1 MRNLEI
7 IKKLPAFEKKG
18 SHTPFA
24 PFTSG
29 SFIIYLRWTS
39 PKG

>member
-7 IKKLPAFEKKG
+7 IRELPAFEKKG

-29 SFIIYLRWTS
+29 SFSYIS
-39 PKG
+39 PLD